1 MHIYLRLNLLD
12 LTEREGC
19 RWISLLLFPV
29 WSCRINPLL
38 LIFPALYLFIRDIE
52 DGWPS
57 LVSLRLQD
65 SGFEPNSSNSIPAS
79 CLDIQNAS
87 AAYGFTPC
95 LISASPTTRLGPALS
110 KSLCHPISIFQSATD
125 IAQMLLPSPFLF
137 APQCFCQFHPCIVTV
152 LENAGLTLNVYDGFQ
167 YISVWISNIAWYQI
181 LPGTETYRSKFA

>member
-1 MHIYLRLNLLD
+1 M
-12 LTEREGC
+12 
-19 RWISLLLFPV
+19 LLFPV

-65 SGFEPNSSNSIPAS
+65 SVFEPNSSNSIPAS

-110 KSLCHPISIFQSATD
+110 KSLCHLISIFQSATD

-167 YISVWISNIAWYQI
+167 YISV
-181 LPGTETYRSKFA
+181 